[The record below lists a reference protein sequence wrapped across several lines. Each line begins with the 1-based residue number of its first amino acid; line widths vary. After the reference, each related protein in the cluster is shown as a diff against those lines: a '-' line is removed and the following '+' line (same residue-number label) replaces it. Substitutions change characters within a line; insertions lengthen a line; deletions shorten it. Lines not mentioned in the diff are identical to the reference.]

1 MTKVSLRFILP
12 SILGVLVFLTPI
24 PWQGGLTIGIGIITA
39 WIKSLM
45 GDNGLLIVV
54 ILFTTASILTILGTV
69 LKLRWIVRSP
79 TLNELF
85 NVTPVWLILRLC
97 GSLFA
102 MAYFFQVGP
111 ALLISEE
118 IGGAVFIG
126 IAVNVLAVYIA
137 ACIFLPLLTDFG
149 FMEFAGTLVRP
160 VFSKVFQLPGRSAI
174 DALASFVGASAIGLL
189 ITIRQYDQGYY
200 TAREA
205 STIATNFSVVSI
217 PFSLVIANVSGIGHL
232 FVAWYAFVIAACL
245 LAALITPRLPPLCW
259 QQDRYVSG
267 RDVDVSKEHDAT
279 QSLLME
285 AWDNATHRAAASP
298 GIEKFFQS
306 VLSSMMFFV
315 FSVMGA
321 AMALAT
327 FAALI
332 TFHTPLFSWLG
343 APFIPLFELAN
354 LPEAEAAATGIF
366 SGYLDQFM
374 PTLVASGINS
384 DRTSF
389 VLAGLSVCQL
399 IYMSECGVIILR
411 SSLPL
416 RVWDLTLIFLLRS
429 LIVLPVLVAGAL
441 IVT

>member
-1 MTKVSLRFILP
+1 MTQVSLRFILP
-12 SILGVLVFLTPI
+12 SILGVLIFLTPI

-39 WIKSLM
+39 WIKTLM
-45 GDNGLLIVV
+45 GDHGLLIVV
-54 ILFTTASILTILGTV
+54 VLLSTASILTIFGTL
-69 LKLRWIVRSP
+69 LKFRWIVRSP
-79 TLNELF
+79 ALNELF
-85 NVTPVWLILRLC
+85 NVSPVWLFLRLC
-97 GSLFA
+97 GALFA
-102 MAYFFQVGP
+102 TAYFFQVGP

-118 IGGAVFIG
+118 IGGAVFVG

-149 FMEFAGTLVRP
+149 FMEFAGTLARP
-160 VFSKVFQLPGRSAI
+160 VFAKVFQLPGRSAI

-205 STIATNFSVVSI
+205 SVIATNFSVVSI
-217 PFSLVIANVSGIGHL
+217 PFCLVIANVSGIGHL
-232 FVAWYAFVIAACL
+232 FIAWYAFVIVACL
-245 LAALITPRLPPLCW
+245 LAALITPRLPPLSR
-259 QQDRYVSG
+259 QKNRYVSG
-267 RDVDVSKEHDAT
+267 RDVEKPEVHDASH
-279 QSLLME
+279 SLLAE
-285 AWDNATHRAAASP
+285 AWDNARLRAASSP
-298 GIEKFFQS
+298 GIKKFFRS

-327 FAALI
+327 LAALI

-354 LPEAEAAATGIF
+354 LPDAEVATAGIF

-374 PTLVASGINS
+374 PTLVASGIDS

-389 VLAGLSVCQL
+389 ILAGLSVCQL

-416 RVWDLTLIFLLRS
+416 RVRDLTLIFLLRTV
-429 LIVLPVLVAGAL
+429 IVLPVLIAGAL